1 MASAYLRQA
10 LKALGGMAELKVNT
24 PQSPMLFSVDGYRL
38 VVMPVAIG
46 IGKKDGEGKPEEVA
60 EAEPVA
66 QAETEAEAVAEGE
79 AEAQTEGK
87 RKRETKEP
95 VPVA

>member
-1 MASAYLRQA
+1 MNVLVPG
-10 LKALGGMAELKVNT
+10 LKRKVNT
-24 PQSPMLFSVDGYRL
+24 PQPPMLFSVDSYQL

-46 IGKKDGEGKPEEVA
+46 VGKR
-60 EAEPVA
+60 
-66 QAETEAEAVAEGE
+66 E

-87 RKRETKEP
+87 RKTKEP